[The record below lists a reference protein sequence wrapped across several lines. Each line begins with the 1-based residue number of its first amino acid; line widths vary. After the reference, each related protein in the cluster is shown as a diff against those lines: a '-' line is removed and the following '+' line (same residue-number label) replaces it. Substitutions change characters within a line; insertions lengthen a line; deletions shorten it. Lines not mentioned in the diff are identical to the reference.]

1 MSTMIEVA
9 EGIAKRM
16 SAKARTGERERE
28 SRRVPK
34 IETEPDP

>member
-1 MSTMIEVA
+1 MLTMIEVA

-16 SAKARTGERERE
+16 SAEARTGERE